1 MSAGAVLPFWL
12 DRPPEEALEVA
23 ANAARLGYPEIWI
36 GEMLHFDAFALAGAV
51 ARMSERPIITVGP
64 LPIDLRDPVALA
76 MGLGSIAVI
85 GGRPARLAVGASS
98 PAVVERWHGRRW
110 SGQSER
116 LEEGVRLIRS
126 VLEGERTDHSGKHFQ
141 TKGFRSALGPQT
153 AHITVAAL
161 GPRMTAIAARCGD
174 RLVMNLFVSRAGGG
188 RRLCGCYSSCGLGR
202 SRR

>member
-1 MSAGAVLPFWL
+1 MTRQGGSEPSPEPIPEPNPEPSPRFGAEDRHQGSGTPRKIWSEIGRGVSAGAVLPFWL
-12 DRPPEEALEVA
+12 DRPPQEALEVA

-76 MGLGSIAVI
+76 MGIGSIAVI

-110 SGQSER
+110 SGQAER
-116 LEEGVRLIRS
+116 LEEGVRLIQF
-126 VLEGERTDHSGKHFQ
+126 G
-141 TKGFRSALGPQT
+141 
-153 AHITVAAL
+153 
-161 GPRMTAIAARCGD
+161 
-174 RLVMNLFVSRAGGG
+174 SRG
-188 RRLCGCYSSCGLGR
+188 
-202 SRR
+202 